1 MDNNHI
7 RNFSIIAHIDHG
19 KSTLADRLIEQTQTV
34 QRRDMMDQIL
44 DQMDLERE
52 RGITIK
58 AQAVRLAYHHTD
70 SKEYELNL
78 IDTPG
83 HVDFTY
89 EVSRSLAACEGAL
102 LLVDAAQ
109 GIQAQTLAN
118 IYLAIENDLTIIP
131 VINKIDLPS
140 AQPEVIALE
149 MERMFGFKQDE
160 IIFCSAKDGTGVDDI
175 LAAIVSR
182 IPPPEGA
189 VDGSLRALVF
199 DSKYDSYKGV
209 IAYVRIIDG
218 SLKQGDPLLMMGT
231 GARTDSLEI
240 GFFKP
245 HLTESPSL
253 SSGQVGY
260 IATGLKDV
268 RQCTVGETI
277 TLSTSPAINPLPGYA
292 PSKAMVFAGFYPM
305 DGQDYGNLRDAL
317 DKLQLNDAALSY
329 TAESSQ
335 ALGFGFQCGFLGL
348 LHMDIIQERLERE
361 FGLELVATAPSVS
374 YEVLTHNDEII
385 QIENPSKLPASQS
398 IQEIREPWLNLT
410 IITPSQYIGS
420 VMELLSDRRGVFKKM
435 EYIETQYTEG
445 VSADNTDGRV
455 MLEYELSLREML
467 VEFYDKLKSYTQ
479 GYATLDYSI
488 KGYQASPLV
497 KLDILVND
505 EIVDALST
513 IVHKDIAYSQGRLI
527 VQKLKEL
534 LPRQMFLIP
543 IQAAIGSKII
553 SRESIR
559 PLRKNVLA
567 KCYGG
572 DISRKKKLLQ
582 KQAAGKKR
590 LRKVGR
596 VEIPQEAF
604 LSVLKTS

>member
-1 MDNNHI
+1 MDINRI

-19 KSTLADRLIEQTQTV
+19 KSTLADRLIERTHTV
-34 QRRDMMDQIL
+34 QSRDMMDQLL

-58 AQAVRLAYHHTD
+58 AQAVRLVYHHTD
-70 SKEYELNL
+70 SITYELNL

-83 HVDFTY
+83 HVDFSY

-118 IYLAIENDLTIIP
+118 VYLAIENDLTIIP

-140 AQPEVIALE
+140 AQPKVIAAEL
-149 MERMFGFKQDE
+149 ERMFGFKQEE
-160 IIFCSAKDGTGVDDI
+160 IVYCSAKDGTGVDDI
-175 LAAIVSR
+175 LAAVVSR
-182 IPPPEGA
+182 ISPPEGKLTE
-189 VDGSLRALVF
+189 SLRALVF

-209 IAYVRIIDG
+209 IAYVRVMDG
-218 SLKQGDPLLMMGT
+218 SLKQGDPLLMMAT
-231 GARTDSLEI
+231 GAKTDSLEI
-240 GFFKP
+240 GFFTP
-245 HLTESPSL
+245 NLTESSSL

-277 TLSTSPAINPLPGYA
+277 TLSSSPAIKPLPGYA
-292 PSKAMVFAGFYPM
+292 PSKAMVFAGFYPI
-305 DGQDYGNLRDAL
+305 DGKDYANLRDAL
-317 DKLQLNDAALSY
+317 DKLQLNDAALIY
-329 TAESSQ
+329 TPESSQ

-348 LHMDIIQERLERE
+348 LHLDIIQERLERE
-361 FGLELVATAPSVS
+361 FGLEIIATAPSVS
-374 YEVLTHNDEII
+374 YQVLTHNDELIE
-385 QIENPSKLPASQS
+385 IENPSKLPDSQG
-398 IQEIREPWLNLT
+398 IQEIREPWLDIT
-410 IITPSQYIGS
+410 IITPSKYIGS
-420 VMELLSDRRGVFKKM
+420 IMELLSEKRGIFKKM
-435 EYIETQYTEG
+435 EYIDTHH
-445 VSADNTDGRV
+445 ADQDGSDQTDSRV

-467 VEFYDKLKSYTQ
+467 VEFFDKLKSYTQ
-479 GYATLDYSI
+479 GYATLDYSL

-513 IVHKDIAYSQGRLI
+513 IVHKDIAYPQGRLI

-534 LPRQMFLIP
+534 LPRQMFMVP

-572 DISRKKKLLQ
+572 DVSRKKKLLQ
-582 KQAAGKKR
+582 KQAEGKKR

>member
-1 MDNNHI
+1 METNRI

-19 KSTLADRLIEQTQTV
+19 KSTLADRLIELTQTV
-34 QRRDMMDQIL
+34 QSRDMMDQLL
-44 DQMDLERE
+44 DSMDLERE

-58 AQAVRLAYHHTD
+58 AQAVRLAYRHTD
-70 SKEYELNL
+70 SMEYELNL

-83 HVDFTY
+83 HVDFGY

-109 GIQAQTLAN
+109 GIEAQTLAN

-140 AQPEVIALE
+140 AQPEAIALE
-149 MERMFGFKQDE
+149 LERMFGFKQEE
-160 IIFCSAKDGTGVDDI
+160 IIFCSAKDGTGVDEI
-175 LAAIVSR
+175 LSAIVTR
-182 IPPPEGA
+182 ISPPEGEIE
-189 VDGSLRALVF
+189 GSLRALVF

-209 IAYVRIIDG
+209 IAYVRVIDG
-218 SLKQGDPLLMMGT
+218 SLKQNDPLLMMAT
-231 GARTDSLEI
+231 GAKTDSLEI
-240 GFFKP
+240 GYFKP
-245 HLTESPSL
+245 NMIESPSL

-277 TLSTSPAINPLPGYA
+277 TLSSSPATSPLPGYA
-292 PSKAMVFAGFYPM
+292 PSKAMVFAGFYPI
-305 DGQDYGNLRDAL
+305 DGQDYANLRDAL
-317 DKLQLNDAALSY
+317 DKLQLNDAALTY
-329 TAESSQ
+329 TPESSQ

-348 LHMDIIQERLERE
+348 LHLDIIQERLERE
-361 FGLELVATAPSVS
+361 FGLEIVATAPSVS
-374 YEVLTHNDEII
+374 YEVLTHNDEVV
-385 QIENPSKLPASQS
+385 QIEPPSKLPASQS
-398 IQEIREPWLNLT
+398 IQEIREHWLHLT
-410 IITPSQYIGS
+410 IITTSRYIGT
-420 VMELLSDRRGVFKKM
+420 VMELHADRRGVFKKM
-435 EYIETQYTEG
+435 EYIDTQYAQDTDQ
-445 VSADNTDGRV
+445 ADSRV

-479 GYATLDYSI
+479 GYATLDYNV

-513 IVHKDIAYSQGRLI
+513 IVHKDIAYPQGRLI
-527 VQKLKEL
+527 VQKLKDL
-534 LPRQMFLIP
+534 LPRQMFMVP

-572 DISRKKKLLQ
+572 DITRKRKLLQ
-582 KQAAGKKR
+582 KQAEGKKR